1 MAHHIDEYAQV
12 HQDEVV
18 ECARKC
24 ALATIQYVY
33 NDNRDCEGLSDVDI
47 DKVRDAMQVLMY
59 IKSLK

>member
-12 HQDEVV
+12 HQDDVV
-18 ECARKC
+18 EHARKC
-24 ALATIQYVY
+24 ALATIQCVY
-33 NDNRDCEGLSDVDI
+33 EEHQDDEGLSDVDI

>member
-24 ALATIQYVY
+24 ALATIQCVY

>member
-1 MAHHIDEYAQV
+1 MAHQIDEYAQV

-24 ALATIQYVY
+24 ALATIQCVY
-33 NDNRDCEGLSDVDI
+33 DENKDCEGLSDVDI

>member
-1 MAHHIDEYAQV
+1 MVHRINEYAQV

-24 ALATIQYVY
+24 ALATIQCVY
-33 NDNRDCEGLSDVDI
+33 EEHKNCDGLSDVDI

>member
-1 MAHHIDEYAQV
+1 MVHQINEYAQV

-24 ALATIQYVY
+24 ALATIQCVY
-33 NDNRDCEGLSDVDI
+33 DENKDCEGLSDVDI

>member
-1 MAHHIDEYAQV
+1 MVHQINEYAQV

-18 ECARKC
+18 ESARKC
-24 ALATIQYVY
+24 ALATIQCVY
-33 NDNRDCEGLSDVDI
+33 DEHKNCDGLSDVDI